1 MEVPAYRDA
10 QRKGVTCLER
20 YRISA
25 RSLTRQPGQRYLRAL
40 TELTGLRIRSKRE
53 KVLERFPEDLVYRH
67 SKGVAESR
75 DRR

>member
-1 MEVPAYRDA
+1 MSREIPPIYSLADA
-10 QRKGVTCLER
+10 
-20 YRISA
+20 SA
-25 RSLTRQPGQRYLRAL
+25 RPRYLRAL

-75 DRR
+75 NRR